1 MYASTIKCAYVC
13 ECASPRLTFIPGVR
27 NQRREASAPGHL
39 DPWHGSGSTRRW
51 GHSVCGFFTS
61 CHYTPVRQ
69 CRARGTGSVPSVS
82 GVRGGGL
89 LEIQWASLHE
99 AAGVSGGSIAA
110 SRRQGWPASGI
121 AGVFL
126 RALRGSGTDALLSLV
141 GGHVGSGERERQDRG
156 RERTVTG
163 PTSPALGE
171 EGCGGHRAPDGRA
184 TRA

>member
-1 MYASTIKCAYVC
+1 MQAQSNVHMCVSVQAH
-13 ECASPRLTFIPGVR
+13 ASPSSLESETSEGKRVPQGIWTRGM
-27 NQRREASAPGHL
+27 APGA
-39 DPWHGSGSTRRW
+39 PAGGGTASVGSLPR
-51 GHSVCGFFTS
+51 
-61 CHYTPVRQ
+61 HYTPARQ

-89 LEIQWASLHE
+89 LEIRWASLHE
-99 AAGVSGGSIAA
+99 AAGVSGGSSAA

-163 PTSPALGE
+163 PTSPALGG